1 MRTTWKWW
9 NWLAYAFAIAV
20 NYIAIKL
27 PLNNVTT
34 QELSARYEV
43 PITPPGYV
51 FSIWMVIYAGLL
63 LFLIYSLSR
72 SSHIEALVQRISA
85 FFAVS
90 CLLNG
95 GWLIAWHYEQLAL
108 STLIMA
114 ALLVTLAIIYGRI
127 RSRQAQPAATAAA
140 FICVRLPF
148 SLYLAWITIAFIV
161 NASLTVRAYG
171 WTWLDLPTETWIYIF
186 TGFVLI
192 LGGLMAWACKDPI
205 YPLVA
210 AWAAYGIGT
219 KLKDTYPNGST
230 ALLAAT
236 FALVLLAILLPLL
249 RRRRRSRSSYRFGR

>member
-1 MRTTWKWW
+1 MRTAWKWW

-20 NYIAIKL
+20 NYLAIKL

-51 FSIWMVIYAGLL
+51 FSIWTAIYGTLL

-72 SSHIEALVQRISA
+72 SSHIEALVQRIGV
-85 FFAVS
+85 FFVVS

-95 GWLIAWHYEQLAL
+95 GWLIAWHYEQLLL

-114 ALLVTLAIIYGRI
+114 ALLITLAIIYGRI
-127 RSRQAQPAATAAA
+127 RSRQAQPAATAAQ

-161 NASLTVRAYG
+161 NVSLTVKAHG
-171 WTWLDLPTETWIYIF
+171 WTWLGLSTEAWIYIF
-186 TGFVLI
+186 TGFVLV
-192 LGGLMAWACKDPI
+192 LCGLMAWIFKDAV

-210 AWAAYGIGT
+210 AWAVYGIGT
-219 KLKDTYPNGST
+219 KLEDNYPNCST

-236 FALVLLAILLPLL
+236 VVLVLMAIVLPLM
-249 RRRRRSRSSYRFGR
+249 RRRQRSRGSYRFGR